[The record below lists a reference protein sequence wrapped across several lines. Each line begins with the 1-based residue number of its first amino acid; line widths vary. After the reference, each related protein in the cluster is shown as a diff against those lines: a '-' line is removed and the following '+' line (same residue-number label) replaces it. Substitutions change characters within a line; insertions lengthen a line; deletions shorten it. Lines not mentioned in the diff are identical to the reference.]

1 MAVEHLSKGNDDGT
15 TLGQDTADKVSFY
28 GVTPIAQRAAAAQAA
43 TGPAAPAGGTG
54 AAAGGY
60 DTAANRDL
68 MITLVNENRTLVNE
82 IRTVL
87 VNAGLMK
94 GAA

>member
-1 MAVEHLSKGNDDGT
+1 MAVEYLDNGNDDGT
-15 TLGQDTADKVSFY
+15 VFGQSATEKIGFH
-28 GVTPIAQRAAAAQAA
+28 GVAPVVQRAAAAQAA

-54 AAAGGY
+54 TAAGGY

-68 MITLVNENRTLVNE
+68 MITLVNETRTLVNE

-87 VNAGLMK
+87 VNLGLMK